1 MAKYSYEQLLKKY
14 QKTKKELLDLKYLQQ
29 IISEKEGILRTIA
42 ERSFAGIYIVQNGIF
57 RFVNESAAAYAGY
70 SQDELIGL
78 KSDSIIFPED
88 VEVVKKNARAML
100 REEQSKP
107 HEFRIV
113 SKGGD
118 IRWVMETVSSITYDN
133 ERAILGN
140 SMNITEIKVAE
151 ERLKESEQ
159 QLSDIIEFL
168 PDATF
173 AIDRTGKVIAWNR
186 AIESITE
193 VKAIDIVGK
202 GNHEYA
208 LPFYRT
214 RRPILIDLVFKSN
227 EKIEKKYNYIRREE
241 DVLTAEARVQLQGKE
256 RVLWGKANPLRN
268 SSGYIIG
275 AIESMRDI
283 TERKQIEEALR
294 ESERRLSDIIE
305 FLPDATFAID
315 RTGKVIAWNRAIESI
330 TEVKAIDIVGKGNH
344 EYALPFYRTRRP
356 ILIDLVFKSNE
367 KIEKKYNYIRR
378 EEDVLTAEARVQ
390 LQGKERVLWGK
401 ANPLRNSS
409 GYIIG
414 AIESMRDIT
423 ERKQI
428 EEALRES
435 ERRLSDIIEFLPDAT
450 FAIDRTGK
458 VIAWNRAIENMTGV
472 KAKDMMGK
480 GNYEYAIPFYGERK
494 PLFLDLVF
502 KRDKNLEQSYSNLQ
516 RLDNIL
522 IAEKEISDFRGE
534 RVFLWGKAGPLYDD
548 KGNII
553 GAIETIRDITEQK
566 QIENSLRTRE
576 QELEVKNVQLE
587 DLNATLRVLLK
598 QRGNDRNDLE
608 ETVLANVKKLIVP
621 FLEKMTIEPINAK
634 TRAYLETLES
644 NLRDII
650 SPFAHKISS
659 KYVNLTNREVQIASL
674 IKDGRA
680 TKEIAEMLNLSESS
694 INIHRYNMRK
704 KLGLSKKHN
713 LHAYLSIHA

>member
-14 QKTKKELLDLKYLQQ
+14 QKTKKELLDFKNLRQ
-29 IISEKEGILRTIA
+29 IISEKEEILRTIA

-78 KSDSIIFPED
+78 KSDSIVFLED

-100 REEQSKP
+100 RGERSKP

-186 AIESITE
+186 AIESITG

-202 GNHEYA
+202 GDHEYA

-241 DVLTAEARVQLQGKE
+241 DVLTAEASVQLQGKE

-330 TEVKAIDIVGKGNH
+330 
-344 EYALPFYRTRRP
+344 
-356 ILIDLVFKSNE
+356 
-367 KIEKKYNYIRR
+367 
-378 EEDVLTAEARVQ
+378 
-390 LQGKERVLWGK
+390 
-401 ANPLRNSS
+401 
-409 GYIIG
+409 
-414 AIESMRDIT
+414 
-423 ERKQI
+423 
-428 EEALRES
+428 
-435 ERRLSDIIEFLPDAT
+435 
-450 FAIDRTGK
+450 
-458 VIAWNRAIENMTGV
+458 TGV

-598 QRGNDRNDLE
+598 QRENDRNDLE

-621 FLEKMTIEPINAK
+621 FLEKINREPINAK
-634 TRAYLETLES
+634 TRAYLETLDS

-659 KYVNLTNREVQIASL
+659 KYVNLTNREVQIAGL
-674 IKDGRA
+674 IKDGRS
-680 TKEIAEMLNLSESS
+680 TKEISGMLNLSESS

>member
-1 MAKYSYEQLLKKY
+1 
-14 QKTKKELLDLKYLQQ
+14 
-29 IISEKEGILRTIA
+29 
-42 ERSFAGIYIVQNGIF
+42 
-57 RFVNESAAAYAGY
+57 
-70 SQDELIGL
+70 
-78 KSDSIIFPED
+78 
-88 VEVVKKNARAML
+88 
-100 REEQSKP
+100 
-107 HEFRIV
+107 
-113 SKGGD
+113 
-118 IRWVMETVSSITYDN
+118 
-133 ERAILGN
+133 
-140 SMNITEIKVAE
+140 
-151 ERLKESEQ
+151 
-159 QLSDIIEFL
+159 
-168 PDATF
+168 
-173 AIDRTGKVIAWNR
+173 
-186 AIESITE
+186 
-193 VKAIDIVGK
+193 
-202 GNHEYA
+202 
-208 LPFYRT
+208 
-214 RRPILIDLVFKSN
+214 
-227 EKIEKKYNYIRREE
+227 
-241 DVLTAEARVQLQGKE
+241 
-256 RVLWGKANPLRN
+256 
-268 SSGYIIG
+268 
-275 AIESMRDI
+275 
-283 TERKQIEEALR
+283 
-294 ESERRLSDIIE
+294 
-305 FLPDATFAID
+305 
-315 RTGKVIAWNRAIESI
+315 
-330 TEVKAIDIVGKGNH
+330 
-344 EYALPFYRTRRP
+344 
-356 ILIDLVFKSNE
+356 
-367 KIEKKYNYIRR
+367 
-378 EEDVLTAEARVQ
+378 
-390 LQGKERVLWGK
+390 
-401 ANPLRNSS
+401 
-409 GYIIG
+409 
-414 AIESMRDIT
+414 
-423 ERKQI
+423 
-428 EEALRES
+428 
-435 ERRLSDIIEFLPDAT
+435 
-450 FAIDRTGK
+450 
-458 VIAWNRAIENMTGV
+458 MTGV

-659 KYVNLTNREVQIASL
+659 KYVNLTNREVQIAGL
-674 IKDGRA
+674 IKDGRS
-680 TKEIAEMLNLSESS
+680 TKEISEMLNLSESS